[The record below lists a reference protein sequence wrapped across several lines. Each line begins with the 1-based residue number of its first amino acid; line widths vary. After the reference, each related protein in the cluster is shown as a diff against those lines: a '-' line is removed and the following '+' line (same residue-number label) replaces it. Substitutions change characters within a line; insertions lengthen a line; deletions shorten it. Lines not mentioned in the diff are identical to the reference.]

1 MLIELHSCTQ
11 AHTTSPQS
19 SVPAAGPNST
29 TAPTGG
35 AATGA
40 NGAATRVNG
49 AAARVNGAATG
60 DNGAATGGAA
70 AGPNSAAT
78 GANGAAAGD
87 NGAATGA
94 NGAAAGDNGA
104 ATGGAAAGPD
114 SAADETWNATHPK
127 FETFLRGIFGERT
140 AKNRLEG
147 FAGAEGCPGT
157 LYDELCLV
165 NGTQCVSITEGKL
178 CTSYRC
184 NVEGCIN
191 PRASKQGAPNYK
203 GTNMFPLT
211 PTVPKPANSESHLSS
226 SSHFTNVLKAEGK
239 WTTDEEAKFLYNT
252 KIVPWARKAKRWEK
266 TGTAAKMNRL
276 LNLKAER
283 GVAKQTAGQ
292 NNGTTAVRW
301 FPCLDC

>member
-49 AAARVNGAATG
+49 AAARVNGAAT
-60 DNGAATGGAA
+60 
-70 AGPNSAAT
+70 
-78 GANGAAAGD
+78 
-87 NGAATGA
+87 
-94 NGAAAGDNGA
+94 GDNGA

-266 TGTAAKMNRL
+266 IGTAAKMNS
-276 LNLKAER
+276 
-283 GVAKQTAGQ
+283 VTHI
-292 NNGTTAVRW
+292 
-301 FPCLDC
+301 D